1 MDLVVLGEAALKA
14 YNDSTLKWYGG
25 IMLWQYKWD
34 INGTGIQ
41 KAVKKL
47 NDICNKNRNCI

>member
-14 YNDSTLKWYGG
+14 YNDSALKWYGG
-25 IMLWQYKWD
+25 IMLWEYKWD

-41 KAVKKL
+41 KTVKKL
-47 NDICNKNRNCI
+47 YDICNKNRNCI